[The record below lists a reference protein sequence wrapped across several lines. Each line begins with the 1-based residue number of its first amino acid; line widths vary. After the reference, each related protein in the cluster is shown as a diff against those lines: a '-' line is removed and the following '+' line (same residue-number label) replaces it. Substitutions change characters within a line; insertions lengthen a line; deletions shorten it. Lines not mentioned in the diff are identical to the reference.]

1 MGCVDDTRGH
11 VLTVGLGVAAARFSV
26 SPVVRVA
33 LKAPKQ
39 HQNAQL
45 HNAVRAYSKTD
56 PCVQHHVD
64 PETHELVLAGA
75 GELHLEV
82 AVTSIGMLTGFGA
95 PVVSQ
100 PVVSYRETVRE
111 TSEVVLA
118 KSSNKLNRLFI
129 RASPLDATLVAS
141 LESGDIDTD
150 DATATARVLAKECVV
165 ALRVFWCSWLGCH
178 RVLTPLRSRSVQI
191 RLGSAPRQAHLVLGR
206 QRRRSW
212 RSHQRPGGLHHRR
225 PEPPC
230 HQGQRHQRLPTG
242 VRCWRSGFGAPAWRQ
257 VRLDGRH
264 GPSRP
269 CPSRPQP
276 DRPSCV
282 PCFQGGAAGRQP
294 SAGAAD
300 VPVHG
305 ATPRGVP
312 GSSTERRCRSLRS
325 GGRVQRCGGYSSGA
339 CTLQGKR
346 GGAHSLTGAVFSST
360 LLAACPWPSRLASQE
375 MCEACRQAEHAPRWN
390 STPGRKSTVPCGHRT
405 PLPLPRKA
413 ARRTAPALALALALE
428 QLRQLLVPLRQ
439 LSWLRRSGSARTSR
453 WLSQLPTRTGMSCD
467 VCRATARGDDV
478 FNDGCVCVCVI
489 VLARHPL
496 HHKFVHGCSACHHSM
511 RCG

>member
-276 DRPSCV
+276 DRPCCV

-312 GSSTERRCRSLRS
+312 GPSTERRCRSLRS

-346 GGAHSLTGAVFSST
+346 GGAHSLTMPLLVARCCLQLNIAGRMPVAKSFGFAGDVRGLSSGRAC
-360 LLAACPWPSRLASQE
+360 AAMEFDTWQEVDGSVWSPDAAST
-375 MCEACRQAEHAPRWN
+375 A
-390 STPGRKSTVPCGHRT
+390 TKGRKKNGAGAGAGAGTAEAAAGASAAAELVAQIRERKNLPVAVPVADTYR
-405 PLPLPRKA
+405 
-413 ARRTAPALALALALE
+413 
-428 QLRQLLVPLRQ
+428 
-439 LSWLRRSGSARTSR
+439 
-453 WLSQLPTRTGMSCD
+453 D
-467 VCRATARGDDV
+467 V
-478 FNDGCVCVCVI
+478 
-489 VLARHPL
+489 L
-496 HHKFVHGCSACHHSM
+496 
-511 RCG
+511 